1 MKSKAELIRIANLLD
16 YSNDYEKFY
25 EFAKKYIMYMKASQK
40 NDKKYFFSTINLI
53 SKNAKDYTIKN
64 ALGIESKHNKVE
76 AIKEW
81 CKHISES
88 EELKQLEL
96 DELHYVLGYA
106 TRKAKILK
114 SLQPE
119 DDETSKCK
127 PNKRPKEY
135 KNNNKDEKP
144 NTVYKSKS
152 TNKIKAHKSLKGKVT
167 EYRNNAGKIIVG
179 DNTYIFGENIPKETN
194 IIKNYYVII
203 DLNDKNE
210 IINIRKYE
218 ENA

>member
-1 MKSKAELIRIANLLD
+1 M
-16 YSNDYEKFY
+16 
-25 EFAKKYIMYMKASQK
+25 
-40 NDKKYFFSTINLI
+40 
-53 SKNAKDYTIKN
+53 
-64 ALGIESKHNKVE
+64 
-76 AIKEW
+76 
-81 CKHISES
+81 
-88 EELKQLEL
+88 
-96 DELHYVLGYA
+96 
-106 TRKAKILK
+106 K